1 MTAITP
7 RHLLLWCLFVPMTT
21 APLFAADRDWSNVG
35 GGIFANPFN
44 WENQLMPGAADR
56 AIFNLDSNY
65 TVTFTTS
72 PTNARVRV
80 GDDTVT
86 FNLSTQT
93 YTLTSASPESLSI
106 GGGERLAGS
115 DIGTLTLL
123 SGVLTT
129 AGTELGGGGSTFPRV
144 GSGTL
149 IVSTGATWN
158 DSGIVSVG
166 AATPGALQIINGG
179 DATSLFVEVGFGA
192 TGTATVSGVGST
204 WTING
209 ALDVGA
215 TAPGTLNALAGGV
228 VIVNGDAW
236 LGASG
241 GVNGNVTI
249 SGPQS
254 RLTADDIRVG
264 ALGTGSLI
272 ISSGGTVISRTG
284 SDNRLADQFATSANL
299 TLTAG
304 TWIANGSLMIG
315 NLGNASV
322 QINAGSTLVA
332 SQPVTIAQTAFS
344 IADVSLIGTG
354 AALATSGGLYVG
366 GGLSTAGGAGTL
378 TIGTGA
384 TATAT
389 PFRIWNTGLVTLSG
403 GKLATS
409 TGQLLFAPGTL
420 AWQSGT
426 IEFSTSYAVQDGA
439 TFGAVHALASGQ
451 HLRTTMLTIGG
462 TSSGSITVNDG
473 AFLDTAEAIVGD
485 SPSIHG
491 DLTIDGPTALMT
503 SGAGIVF
510 ARAGT
515 ANASIINGG
524 RLETYPDANQI
535 QGIIGLESGS
545 HGQVQIDGPDSEWS
559 LGAFPLLG
567 DLIVGDAGSA
577 IIEVLNGA
585 TLRSHYSGANL
596 GRGVGGSGFVTV
608 CGPGSQWLIDTYDLI
623 VGYDGYG
630 ELEVCDGGTVDLS
643 VSGGFT
649 GLISIGQVY
658 EGDVNISGA
667 GSTLTGDIV
676 VAGDGLGTL
685 SVAAQGAVY
694 TDTLVSAKFP
704 TGHGTILVDGV
715 GSSITC
721 DGDFGQF
728 IIGGAGTATASI
740 TGSAFVQCIQS
751 IIADGTGSQGTVAVG
766 NGSQLSASEEILV
779 GFSGTGLL
787 VVESGGSA
795 TAPFVDIN
803 ELSRLEGAGLMTGD
817 VFNAGTLAPGPLS
830 QTLTI
835 DGNYHQS
842 ATGTFAVDLAGPPEA
857 PQNDKLYITGT
868 AMLDGVLIVDT
879 SPGFVPL
886 PGTEFEILSAADVQ
900 GDFVGYVATNTF
912 LIIREQ
918 TRVVLRSCDNRPAG
932 DYDCTG
938 APGLADHQP
947 FTDCLAGPQVPYT
960 PPSCTLS
967 DFDADGDVDLAD
979 AAAFY
984 AAFTDQS
991 L

>member
-1 MTAITP
+1 MTAIKP
-7 RHLLLWCLFVPMTT
+7 RRRLWWCLCVSLTT
-21 APLFAADRDWSNVG
+21 TPLFAADREWSNVS

-44 WENQLMPGAADR
+44 WENQLVPGAADR
-56 AIFNLDSNY
+56 AIFNLDSTY
-65 TVTFTTS
+65 TVTFTNS

-86 FNLSTQT
+86 FNLATQT
-93 YTLTSASPESLSI
+93 YTLTSASPASLSI

-115 DIGTLTLL
+115 DVGVLTLL
-123 SGVLTT
+123 SGNLIT
-129 AGTELGGGGSTFPRV
+129 AGTELGIGGTTFPRL

-149 IVSTGATWN
+149 IVSTGANWN

-192 TGTATVSGVGST
+192 TGTATVNGSGST

-215 TAPGTLNALAGGV
+215 TDPGTLNALAGGV

-236 LGASG
+236 LGAGG
-241 GVNGNVTI
+241 GVNGNVTV

-264 ALGTGSLI
+264 ALGNGSLF
-272 ISSGGTVISRTG
+272 ISSGGTVISRPG
-284 SDNRLADQFATSANL
+284 SDSRLADQFSTSANL
-299 TLTAG
+299 NLTAG

-315 NLGNASV
+315 NFGNAAV
-322 QINAGSTLVA
+322 QINAGSTLFA

-384 TATAT
+384 TVTAT

-420 AWQSGT
+420 AWPSGT
-426 IEFSTSYAVQDGA
+426 IEFSPSYAVQDGA

-451 HLRTTMLTIGG
+451 HLRTTTLTIGG

-485 SPSIHG
+485 STSIHG
-491 DLTIDGPTALMT
+491 ALTIDGPTALMS
-503 SGAGIVF
+503 SGAGVVF

-515 ANASIINGG
+515 ASASIINGG
-524 RLETYPDANQI
+524 RLETYPDANQV

-545 HGQVQIDGPDSEWS
+545 HGQVQIDGPNSEWS

-567 DLIVGDAGSA
+567 DLIVGDAGDA
-577 IIEVLNGA
+577 MIEVLNSG
-585 TLRSHYSGANL
+585 TIRSNYSGAIL
-596 GRGVGGSGFVTV
+596 GRGAGSNGYVSV
-608 CGPGSQWLIDTYDLI
+608 CGTDSQWLIDTYDLI

-630 ELEVCDGGTVDLS
+630 ELEVCDGSAVDLS
-643 VSGGFT
+643 VSGGIT
-649 GLISIGQVY
+649 GLVSIGQIF
-658 EGDVNISGA
+658 EGRVDITGT
-667 GSTLTGDIV
+667 GSALTGNIV

-685 SVAAQGAVY
+685 SVAAHGAVH

-704 TGHGTILVDGV
+704 TGHGFIFVDGA

-728 IIGGAGTATASI
+728 IIGGAGTATAEI
-740 TGSAFVQCIQS
+740 TDGASVQCIQS
-751 IIADGTGSQGTVAVG
+751 IIADGTGSQGTVIVG
-766 NGSQLSASEEILV
+766 NSSQLSASEEILL

-787 VVESGGSA
+787 VVESGGFA

-803 ELSRLEGAGLMTGD
+803 ELSRLEGAGLVSGD
-817 VFNAGTLAPGPLS
+817 VFNAGAIAPGPLP

-835 DGNYHQS
+835 DGHYNQS
-842 ATGTFAVDLAGPPEA
+842 ATGSFVVDLAGPPEA
-857 PQNDKLYITGT
+857 PQNDKLNITGT
-868 AMLDGVLIVDT
+868 AMLDGSVIVNT
-879 SPGFVPL
+879 APGFVSL

-900 GDFVGYVATNTF
+900 GDFLGYLATHTF
-912 LIIREQ
+912 LLIREP
-918 TRVVLRSCDNRPAG
+918 TRVLLRSCDNRPPG

-947 FTDCLAGPQVPYT
+947 FADCLAGPQVPY
-960 PPSCTLS
+960 PSPSCVLS

-984 AAFTDQS
+984 AAFTD
-991 L
+991 